1 MLAPKMPG
9 SPEAILADN
18 MSDEKKIKILT
29 DALGSLRDSVRSMK
43 REKNNLEKRVKEL
56 NNKVEAEE

>member
-1 MLAPKMPG
+1 MPG